1 MATFIIAA
9 LVIVPIALLVVDLFR
24 GKDRRDPQRRSYG
37 AQLHHES

>member
-1 MATFIIAA
+1 MATLIIAA

-24 GKDRRDPQRRSYG
+24 GKDRRDPQHRSYG